1 MTNQRWIAA
10 AFGAIYLIWGSTYL
24 AIAVAVEDVPPVF
37 MVAVRGL
44 LAGGVLYFLARRR
57 GAEPFQLREIVAMV
71 PTASLLFGGGY
82 VLVGWA
88 EQQVPSGAA
97 ALLNSTT
104 PVWVVLFEW
113 FARRRGRP
121 DLRFLAALTLGVI
134 GVAILVGGNGQ
145 GSLPIVPAL
154 AVVVASVAWAAGT
167 VQTRLHANGDPG
179 RKAGLQ
185 LVTGGLL
192 LLPVSALSGEI
203 PDVMDGFTTRSLAA
217 MAYLVIAGSLV
228 GYSAYV
234 WLLHQVSASKVAS
247 HAYVNPLIAVVLGA
261 ALASEHLYPTT
272 LIAALLILISV
283 FYVVK
288 EKPAATM
295 ARPTVLPV
303 PRPRIAA

>member
-1 MTNQRWIAA
+1 MTSQLRIAA

-24 AIAVAVEDVPPVF
+24 SIATAVQDIPPVF

-44 LAGGVLYFLARRR
+44 LAGGILYFHARRR
-57 GAEPFQLREIVAMV
+57 GAAPFQIREMLAMV

-104 PVWVVLFEW
+104 PAWVVLFEW
-113 FARRRGRP
+113 FARRRARP
-121 DLRFLAALTLGVI
+121 DLRFLAALTLGII
-134 GVAILVGGNGQ
+134 GVALLVGGSGQ
-145 GSLPIVPAL
+145 GALPIVPAL

-167 VQTRLHANGDPG
+167 LQTRLHANGDPG
-179 RKAGLQ
+179 RKAALQ

-192 LLPVSALSGEI
+192 LLPVSVLTGEI
-203 PDVMDGFTTRSLAA
+203 PDVIDGFSTRSLAA
-217 MAYLVIAGSLV
+217 LAYLVIAGSLV

-234 WLLHQVSASKVAS
+234 WLLHHVSASKVAS

-261 ALASEHLYPTT
+261 ALASERLYPTT
-272 LIAALLILISV
+272 LIAALLILVSV
-283 FYVVK
+283 FYVVR
-288 EKPAATM
+288 EKPAAT
-295 ARPTVLPV
+295 RPRPGVLPL
-303 PRPRIAA
+303 PRPRVAA